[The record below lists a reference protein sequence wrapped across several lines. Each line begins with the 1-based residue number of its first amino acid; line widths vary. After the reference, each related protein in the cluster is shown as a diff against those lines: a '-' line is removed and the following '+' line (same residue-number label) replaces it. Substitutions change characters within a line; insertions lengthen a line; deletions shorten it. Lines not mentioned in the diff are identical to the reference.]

1 MEKYK
6 ALVVDDH
13 PFIRS
18 SVCLQLQRDNV
29 QVVGETDNGVE
40 ALRLA
45 KERTPNVV
53 ILDIALPG
61 LDGMQVLQRLN
72 ALERRPKLL
81 MLTSQLPD
89 AYSLRCMKA
98 GAAGF
103 ICKTDD
109 LAELSKA
116 VLAIRS
122 GYTYFPEVLLSSV
135 RRQDMATSESRCLA
149 SLSDRELV
157 ILQYLA
163 RGMSNKAIGE
173 MMLLS
178 NKTVST
184 YKTRLIEKLGVTSL
198 IDLADLARRNGL
210 V

>member
-1 MEKYK
+1 MYT

-13 PFIRS
+13 PFIRT
-18 SVCLQLQRDNV
+18 SVRLQLQHDHIKV
-29 QVVGETDNGVE
+29 IGETDSGVD
-40 ALRLA
+40 ALRLIREHA
-45 KERTPNVV
+45 PNLV
-53 ILDIALPG
+53 ILDISLPG
-61 LDGMQVLQRLN
+61 LDGMQVLQRIT
-72 ALERRPKLL
+72 ALEHPPRVL
-81 MLTSQLPD
+81 MLTSQMAD
-89 AYSLRCMKA
+89 TFSLRCMKA

-109 LAELSKA
+109 LGELSRA

-122 GYTYFPEVLLSSV
+122 GFTYFPEVSLSSV
-135 RRQDMATSESRCLA
+135 CRQDMQTSEKACLA
-149 SLSDRELV
+149 SLSDRELI

-163 RGMSNKAIGE
+163 RGLSNKAIGE
-173 MMLLS
+173 LMLLS

-184 YKTRLIEKLGVTSL
+184 YKSRLIEKLGVRSL

>member
-1 MEKYK
+1 MYT

-13 PFIRS
+13 PFIRT
-18 SVCLQLQRDNV
+18 SVRLQLQRDHITV
-29 QVVGETDNGVE
+29 IGETDSGVD
-40 ALRLA
+40 ALRLIREHA
-45 KERTPNVV
+45 PNLV
-53 ILDIALPG
+53 ILDISLPG
-61 LDGMQVLQRLN
+61 LDGMQVLQRIT
-72 ALERRPKLL
+72 ALEHPPRVL
-81 MLTSQLPD
+81 MLTSQMAD
-89 AYSLRCMKA
+89 TFSLRCMKA

-109 LAELSKA
+109 LGELSRA

-122 GYTYFPEVLLSSV
+122 GFTYFPEVSLSSV
-135 RRQDMATSESRCLA
+135 CRQDMQTSEKACLA
-149 SLSDRELV
+149 SLSDRELI

-163 RGMSNKAIGE
+163 RGLSNKAIGE
-173 MMLLS
+173 LMLLS

-184 YKTRLIEKLGVTSL
+184 YKSRLIEKLGVRSL

>member
-1 MEKYK
+1 MYT

-13 PFIRS
+13 PFIRT
-18 SVCLQLQRDNV
+18 SVRLQLQSDHID
-29 QVVGETDNGVE
+29 VVGETDSGVD
-40 ALRLA
+40 ALRLIREH
-45 KERTPNVV
+45 KPNLV
-53 ILDIALPG
+53 ILDISLPG
-61 LDGMQVLQRLN
+61 LDGMQVLQRIN
-72 ALERRPKLL
+72 ALEHPPRVL
-81 MLTSQLPD
+81 MLTSQMAD
-89 AYSLRCMKA
+89 TFSLRCMKA

-109 LAELSKA
+109 LGELSRA

-122 GYTYFPEVLLSSV
+122 GFTYFPEVSLSSV
-135 RRQDMATSESRCLA
+135 CRQDMQASEKACLA

-163 RGMSNKAIGE
+163 RGLSNKAIGE
-173 MMLLS
+173 LMLLS

-184 YKTRLIEKLGVTSL
+184 YKARLIEKLGLRSL

>member
-1 MEKYK
+1 MDMYK

-18 SVCLQLQRDNV
+18 SVRLQLQRDHV
-29 QVVGETDNGVE
+29 EIVGETDNGVD

-45 KERTPNVV
+45 RERSPNLV
-53 ILDIALPG
+53 ILDISLPG

-72 ALERRPKLL
+72 ALSPPPRVL
-81 MLTSQLPD
+81 MLTSQLAD
-89 AYSLRCMKA
+89 TCSLRCMKA
-98 GAAGF
+98 GAAGV
-103 ICKTDD
+103 ICKTDNLD
-109 LAELSKA
+109 ELSKA

-122 GYTYFPEVLLSSV
+122 GFTYFPDVSLSSV
-135 RRQDMATSESRCLA
+135 CRQDMQTSERACLA

-163 RGMSNKAIGE
+163 RGLSNKAIGE
-173 MMLLS
+173 LMLLS

-184 YKTRLIEKLGVTSL
+184 YKTRLLHKLNARSLVDLIE
-198 IDLADLARRNGL
+198 LANRHGL
-210 V
+210 T